1 MVMTE
6 TSGPRPDPTPYI
18 AVGDLLPERSPAD
31 LRMRRVLWLSPN
43 APRGT
48 AAGARKAFQTS
59 IMIATVRCILM
70 YVLFPF
76 VLPALGIARGVGP
89 AIGLAVNSVAMVCI
103 VLSMRRFFGADHP
116 KRWWYAALGGAVL
129 ALLAVLAVVDLADLM
144 T

>member
-1 MVMTE
+1 MVMT
-6 TSGPRPDPTPYI
+6 TPRP
-18 AVGDLLPERSPAD
+18 AVELLPQRSPAD
-31 LRMRRVLWLSPN
+31 LFMRRVLRLPLDSP
-43 APRGT
+43 AGT

-76 VLPALGIARGVGP
+76 VLPALGIASNVGP

-103 VLSMRRFFGADHP
+103 VLSMRRFFRADHP
-116 KRWWYAALGGAVL
+116 KRWWYAGLGGAVL
-129 ALLAVLAVVDLADLM
+129 VLLAVLAVVDVADLA